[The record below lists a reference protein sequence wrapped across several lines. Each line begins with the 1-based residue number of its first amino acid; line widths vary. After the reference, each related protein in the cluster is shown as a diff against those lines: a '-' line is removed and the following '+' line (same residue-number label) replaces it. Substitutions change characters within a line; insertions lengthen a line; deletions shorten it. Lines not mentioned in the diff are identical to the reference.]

1 MLAVCSLAK
10 MINVPGASAILRG
23 LVISFIK
30 EYESAIRAI
39 TVDLD
44 LETFE
49 SFNELYKTN
58 LAALVKGSMTA
69 SKPAVQ
75 P

>member
-1 MLAVCSLAK
+1 MLTVCSLAK
-10 MINVPGASAILRG
+10 MINLPGAPAILRG
-23 LVISFIK
+23 LVVSFIK

-49 SFNELYKTN
+49 SFNNLYKTN
-58 LAALVKGSMTA
+58 LAALVKGSMTV
-69 SKPAVQ
+69 SKPATQ
-75 P
+75 S